1 MKPPAEENK
10 LAWPGLD
17 GGGEEKEEE
26 EEERRGE
33 MTPLNSQDAHGFPLG
48 WHHPI

>member
-10 LAWPGLD
+10 LNWPGLD
-17 GGGEEKEEE
+17 GGGEEEEE

-33 MTPLNSQDAHGFPLG
+33 MTPLNRQDAQSFPLG
-48 WHHPI
+48 WYHSI